1 MTGTQIRQAYLDF
14 FSSSPRNHAA
24 IPPSRLVPEN
34 DPTTLFTSSGMQQLV
49 PYLKGESHS
58 MGTRLV
64 DSQPSFRAEDIEE
77 VGDNRHT
84 TFFEMLGNW
93 SLGDYFKSEQL
104 PWIFEFLTKKIGLDP
119 QRIYVTVFAGN
130 ESVARDDEAIHI
142 WQQLFQTNTPAQSGV
157 DGFDPNCKIYTYDAK
172 KNWWSRAGVPANMPI
187 GEIGGPD
194 SEMFYDFDPDNAKK
208 LHEQSPFKD
217 QPCHVNCDCGRFM
230 EIGNSVFMQY
240 VKTESGFEPLPKQNV
255 DFGGGLE
262 RVAAAAIGN
271 SDVFTTNLFQ
281 PIITVIENLTGKTYA
296 SNPSPMRI
304 IADHM
309 RAATF
314 LIAQG
319 VVPANK
325 MQGYFL
331 RRLLRRSMVKMQ
343 QLQEAESLE
352 FMQHAFS
359 QIADAVISIYQD
371 SYLASVDRIEI
382 AHIIEDE
389 QIRFGK
395 TLHKGMR
402 EIAKAAPES
411 ITGKFAFDL
420 YQTFGFPLE
429 VTEELVKEKGV
440 VVDREAFRAE
450 FKKHQDISRSG
461 SAGLFKGGLADHS
474 EIIVKY
480 HTTTHLLHAALRH
493 VLGPHVQQMGSNI
506 TAERLRFD
514 FKHDVKLTP
523 EQLQQVEQIIN
534 DAIKADLTVQK
545 TIEAKDEAIKSGAM
559 AFFRDKYPD
568 SVSVYTIGKNPQTD
582 WFSKELCGGPH
593 VSSTGAIGP
602 VTIKKEE
609 AVGAGIRRV
618 YVTLKTKP

>member
-14 FSSSPRNHAA
+14 FCSHPRNHAQ

-93 SLGDYFKSEQL
+93 SLGDYFKAEQL
-104 PWIFEFLTKKIGLDP
+104 PWIFEFLTQKIGLDP
-119 QRIYVTVFAGN
+119 SRIYVTVFAGN
-130 ESVARDDEAIHI
+130 ESVPQDKEAIRI
-142 WQQLFQTNTPAQSGV
+142 WQQLFQTEKSALPGV
-157 DGFDPNCKIYTYDAK
+157 NGFDPTIKIYTYDAK
-172 KNWWSRAGVPANMPI
+172 KNWWSRAGIPANMPV

-194 SEMFYDFDPDNAKK
+194 SEMFYDFDPDNVKQ

-217 QPCHVNCDCGRFM
+217 QLCHVNCDCGRFM

-262 RVAAAAIGN
+262 RLAAAAINN
-271 SDVFTTNLFQ
+271 SDVFTTSLFQ
-281 PIITVIENLTGKTYA
+281 PIIAVIENLTKKSYGSY
-296 SNPSPMRI
+296 PGPMRI

-319 VVPANK
+319 VMPANK

-331 RRLLRRSMVKMQ
+331 RRLLRRSMVKLQ
-343 QLQEAESLE
+343 QLQETESG
-352 FMQHAFS
+352 QSTDHAFS

-371 SYLASVDRIEI
+371 TYLATADRAEIEQ
-382 AHIIEDE
+382 IIEDE
-389 QIRFGK
+389 QVRFGK

-402 EIAKAAPES
+402 EIAKAAPEN

-429 VTEELVKEKGV
+429 VTEELVKEKGI
-440 VVDREAFRAE
+440 VVDRDAFRAE
-450 FKKHQDISRSG
+450 FKKHQDISRAG
-461 SAGLFKGGLADHS
+461 SQNLFKGGLADHS

-480 HTTTHLLHAALRH
+480 HTTTHLLHAALRQ
-493 VLGPHVQQMGSNI
+493 VLGSHVQQMGSNI

-514 FKHDVKLTP
+514 FKHDAKLS
-523 EQLQQVEQIIN
+523 EAELDSVENIIN
-534 DAIKADLTVQK
+534 EKIQANLPVHK
-545 TIEAKDEAIKSGAM
+545 TIEVKDEAIKSGAM

-568 SVSVYTIGKNPQTD
+568 SVSVYTIGENPQSG

-593 VSSTGAIGP
+593 VSSTGVIGP

-618 YVTLKTKP
+618 YITLKN

>member
-14 FSSSPRNHAA
+14 FESLPRNHAQ
-24 IPPSRLVPEN
+24 IPPARLVPEN

-49 PYLKGESHS
+49 PYLKGEAHS

-93 SLGDYFKSEQL
+93 SLGDYFKAEQL
-104 PWIFEFLTKKIGLDP
+104 PWIYEFLTQKIGLDP
-119 QRIYVTVFAGN
+119 SRIYVTVFAGN
-130 ESVARDDEAIHI
+130 DSVARDDEAIRI
-142 WQQLFQTNTPAQSGV
+142 WQQLFQTDTSAQPGV
-157 DGFDPNCKIYTYDAK
+157 AGFDPAVKIYEYDAK
-172 KNWWSRAGVPANMPI
+172 KNWWSRAGIPANMPI

-194 SEMFYDFDPDNAKK
+194 SEMFYDFDPDNTKH

-217 QPCHVNCDCGRFM
+217 KPCHVNCDCGRFM

-240 VKTESGFEPLPKQNV
+240 IKTEAGFEPLPKQNV

-262 RVAAAAIGN
+262 RLAAAAIDN
-271 SDVFTTNLFQ
+271 SDVFTTSLFQ
-281 PIITVIENLTGKTYA
+281 PIIAVIENLSGKTYA
-296 SNPSPMRI
+296 QNPGPMRI

-319 VVPANK
+319 VLPANK

-331 RRLLRRSMVKMQ
+331 RRLLRRSMVKLQ
-343 QLQEAESLE
+343 QLQNTEST
-352 FMQHAFS
+352 QSSNHPFS

-371 SYLASVDRIEI
+371 SYLAAVDREEI
-382 AHIIEDE
+382 ARIIEDE

-402 EIAKAAPES
+402 EIEKANPES

-450 FKKHQDISRSG
+450 FKKHQDISRAG
-461 SAGLFKGGLADHS
+461 SQSLFKGGLADHS

-480 HTTTHLLHAALRH
+480 HTTTHLLHAALRQ
-493 VLGPHVQQMGSNI
+493 VLGLHVQQMGSNI
-506 TAERLRFD
+506 TADRLRFD
-514 FKHDVKLTP
+514 FKHDAKLS
-523 EQLQQVEQIIN
+523 EAELDSVEALIN
-534 DAIKADLTVQK
+534 EKIQANLPVHK

-568 SVSVYTIGKNPQTD
+568 TVSVYTIGNNPQSG

-593 VSSTGAIGP
+593 VSSTGVIGP

-618 YVTLKTKP
+618 YITLKN